1 MASFTGK
8 VLLKEEKGSS
18 VLTLDGIP
26 VAKLFEPFN
35 DQDILLSIYQLHPQE
50 GTVFIQN
57 CHGTADVFY
66 FEGEQ
71 QFYTGTKY
79 VNDFYIDDEDI
90 IHKLESLV
98 DMDVRLTVNEE

>member
-8 VLLKEEKGSS
+8 VTLQEEKGSS

-26 VAKLFEPFN
+26 VAKRFEPFR
-35 DQDILLSIYQLHPQE
+35 DQGIMLSIYHLHPQE

-71 QFYTGTKY
+71 QFDTGIKY
-79 VNDFYIDDEDI
+79 VNDFYIGDEDI
-90 IHKLESLV
+90 IQKLESLV
-98 DMDVRLTVNEE
+98 NMDVRLAVNEE